1 MKKNKIRQEDRVH
14 TPYPYQS
21 SVSVNTQNNFLSVH

>member
-14 TPYPYQS
+14 TPYQS